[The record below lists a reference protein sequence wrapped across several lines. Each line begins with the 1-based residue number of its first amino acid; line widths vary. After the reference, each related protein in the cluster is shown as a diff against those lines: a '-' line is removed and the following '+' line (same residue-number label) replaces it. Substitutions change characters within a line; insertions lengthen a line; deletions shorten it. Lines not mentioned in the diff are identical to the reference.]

1 MKKLMS
7 VMLALLLAST
17 ILYGCGAKTPTS
29 PSSAT
34 VPSASAPLAT
44 QPLPTTAPTSA
55 PAAPADPSVSNK
67 YVTGNSNVNLNAGG
81 VIARQ
86 GDWIF
91 YSGLYDGFY
100 KSKSD
105 GTMKTKL
112 SDSIGLYLNI
122 VEDWVYYCTWDKKG
136 NLGPARRM
144 KTDGTQ
150 EMDLSIGIA
159 SYMNIVGDWLYYKI
173 PRGDIMENWDDGL
186 YRIKLDGTEQSLVTN
201 DRSTDI
207 FIFDEWIY
215 YKNQND
221 KPVLTKM
228 RTDGTEKSA
237 IGDSGFHWNHVDDN
251 YIYYITWKNETST
264 LNKMYADG
272 TGKTEIADIRISNSL
287 ISITETWIYY
297 LNESD
302 EDKLYMIRID
312 GSGNEKI
319 NDNIAS
325 RIYVLDDLLFCTIQ
339 ANTPNEN
346 LFRIFTDGTGMIELK

>member
-1 MKKLMS
+1 LKKLMS

-17 ILYGCGAKTPTS
+17 ILYGCGTKTPTS

-34 VPSASAPLAT
+34 VPSASAPSPT
-44 QPLPTTAPTSA
+44 QPLPTTASTSA
-55 PAAPADPSVSNK
+55 PADPAVPSDSNK

-100 KSKSD
+100 KSKAD

-122 VEDWVYYCTWDKKG
+122 VEDWIYYCTWDKKG

-144 KTDGTQ
+144 KTDGTE
-150 EMDLSIGIA
+150 EMDLSIGNA
-159 SYMNIVGDWLYYKI
+159 SYMNIVGEWLYYKV
-173 PRGDIMENWDDGL
+173 PGGAIMENYDDEL
-186 YRIKLDGTEQSLVTN
+186 YRIRLDGTEQSLITD

-215 YKNQND
+215 FRNQND

-237 IGDSGFHWNHVDDN
+237 IGDSGFYWIYVDEN
-251 YIYYITWKNETST
+251 YIYYITLKNETST

-272 TGKTEIADIRISNSL
+272 TGNEEIADIRISHGLVSF
-287 ISITETWIYY
+287 SESWIYY
-297 LNESD
+297 PNESD
-302 EDKLYMIRID
+302 EDKLYMIKID

-319 NDNIAS
+319 NDNIAT

-339 ANTPNEN
+339 ANPPNDN